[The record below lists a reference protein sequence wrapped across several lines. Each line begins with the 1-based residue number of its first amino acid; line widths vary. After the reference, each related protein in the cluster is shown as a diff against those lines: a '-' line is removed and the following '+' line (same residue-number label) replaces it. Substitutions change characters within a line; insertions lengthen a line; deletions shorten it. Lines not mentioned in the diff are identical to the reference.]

1 MRFQIMYSG
10 ASHGSFLKMFIDKF
24 SKLSPPLEGSAFSKD
39 DSKTVHG
46 LLNWSGLVTKD
57 HPLDEYPYYHN
68 IDDAEF
74 IHNEPGPTANDPVD
88 FYILVTIS
96 TDDLLF
102 LERIT
107 HIRAGATNL
116 NIDGKYTKFTKNY
129 LEYFDTKSLEN
140 LYGVEHSDEDPIVP
154 QFIVRDWIK
163 LGFLNPNKMG
173 YITRTKTLIQH
184 MPKNCVT
191 FPVGAFWNTD
201 KFIENIKILNNKINA
216 QIEINNESINVHKA
230 FVNRLQKIDTINRC
244 NTVIDCLKNKT
255 SYDITQLDTVEQAFI
270 SAYVEL
276 TYDFIK
282 MPLYGWFENT
292 QDILDYIKWYPQ
304 HYKAMNGNLPKFN
317 NINNPFY
324 LHKHGKKA

>member
-173 YITRTKTLIQH
+173 YNNSDLLFSNLAKGKYTIKDLIEKYDVIIDESQLDVDYDNDTLTQRFLRRARGIA
-184 MPKNCVT
+184 KGVK
-191 FPVGAFWNTD
+191 VGG
-201 KFIENIKILNNKINA
+201 IENTMISFPK
-216 QIEINNESINVHKA
+216 
-230 FVNRLQKIDTINRC
+230 C
-244 NTVIDCLKNKT
+244 
-255 SYDITQLDTVEQAFI
+255 SY
-270 SAYVEL
+270 
-276 TYDFIK
+276 
-282 MPLYGWFENT
+282 
-292 QDILDYIKWYPQ
+292 
-304 HYKAMNGNLPKFN
+304 
-317 NINNPFY
+317 
-324 LHKHGKKA
+324 